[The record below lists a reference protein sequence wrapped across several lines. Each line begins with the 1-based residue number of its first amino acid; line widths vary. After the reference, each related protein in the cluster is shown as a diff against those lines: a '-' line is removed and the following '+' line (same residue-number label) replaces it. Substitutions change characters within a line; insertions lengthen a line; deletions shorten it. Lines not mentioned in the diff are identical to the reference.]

1 MKDLF
6 NKSFVETKLPFV
18 NFQCTFHPYLLNILF
33 DKTVFQ
39 VFFLSFKL
47 ELWEPACRWDQV
59 CVPDP
64 DIGGLT
70 GKPEAVGGGQH
81 SVLVDQSPATNN
93 LKFVQL
99 CKKMYTVIL
108 YIFILGF
115 SRMKWSWLLQ
125 GWSRVFLKWPTKSRG
140 QAIVSKCII
149 SGIRHQIQDLPR
161 VLYLECATKSRA
173 DQGYYT
179 WNVLPY
185 PGLAKGL
192 YLEVPSSGLAKSI
205 Y

>member
-1 MKDLF
+1 MTKRRIYCYWILKTFLIRVLLKQNYNLLIF
-6 NKSFVETKLPFV
+6 NAHFPPMFSTIFLTKQF
-18 NFQCTFHPYLLNILF
+18 
-33 DKTVFQ
+33 FQ

-99 CKKMYTVIL
+99 CKQMYTVIL

-115 SRMKWSWLLQ
+115 SRMKWIWLLQ
-125 GWSRVFLKWPTKSRG
+125 GWSRVFLKWPTKSRAVHCVQG
-140 QAIVSKCII
+140 MSPQVQGWSKVFIITGMSPQVQGWSKVSII
-149 SGIRHQIQDLPR
+149 
-161 VLYLECATKSRA
+161 
-173 DQGYYT
+173 
-179 WNVLPY
+179 
-185 PGLAKGL
+185 PGMSHKVHG
-192 YLEVPSSGLAKSI
+192 
-205 Y
+205 